1 MNSISASFSLAWRNL
16 WRNRRRSLVTISSLA
31 LGFAAITLFSGYVR
45 ANYNVLGNISIHS
58 EAIGH
63 LQINK
68 KGWETE
74 GKLNPGKYLLKPDEI
89 TRIQEAVYRAHPEA
103 KAMPRLSAMGLLSNG
118 QSSTIFVA
126 RGVHPDDFATIRGPF
141 RDLPGGLPMDQPQ
154 GVTLGE
160 GLASTLKLNLGDSG
174 SILATTVQ
182 GQANA
187 ADIDVTGVFNTSNVM
202 TNDKLIIMPLAMAQD
217 LIDAKGRAE
226 ALTVMLPVSKP
237 PNHKISWHE
246 ATIMA
251 YREVPP
257 QQEEVKRVRER
268 IYEELRA
275 SGLDKELDVSIWQE
289 MSAFY
294 SQARVLFDM
303 IFSMMLIV
311 VVAVIVLS
319 IANAMGMAVV
329 ERTREIGTLRA
340 IGLRRS
346 GITRMFISEAILVV
360 VVGLIAGLVLA
371 TLTRHGVNT
380 AQIMYV
386 PPNNTQAV
394 QVYIDFDLWRTV
406 FAGFA
411 LATLAVVAAFVPARR
426 AAAHPITESLG
437 HV

>member
-1 MNSISASFSLAWRNL
+1 MNSISAGFALAWRNL

-45 ANYNVLGNISIHS
+45 ATYNVLGNISIHS

-68 KGWETE
+68 KGWDTE
-74 GKLNPGKYLLKPDEI
+74 GKLNPSKYLLKPDEI
-89 TRIQEAVYRAHPEA
+89 ALIQEAVTRAHPGA

-126 RGVHPDDFATIRGPF
+126 RGIHPDDFATIRGPF
-141 RDLPGGLPMDQPQ
+141 RDLPGALSTDKPQ

-160 GLASTLKLNLGDSG
+160 GLASTLKLQQGDSG
-174 SILATTVQ
+174 SLLASTIH

-187 ADIDVTGVFNTSNVM
+187 ADIDTTGIFNTSNAL
-202 TNDKLIIMPLAMAQD
+202 TNDKLIIMPLAMAQE

-226 ALTVMLPVSKP
+226 ALTVMLPVAKP
-237 PNHKISWHE
+237 PNHQITWPE
-246 ATIMA
+246 AVIMA
-251 YREVPP
+251 YKQVPP
-257 QQEEVKRVRER
+257 QPDEVRQVRER
-268 IYEELRA
+268 ILDELRA
-275 SGLDKELDVSIWQE
+275 SGLDQDLDVSVWQD

-346 GITRMFISEAILVV
+346 GITRMFISEAMLVV
-360 VVGLIAGLVLA
+360 MLGLITGLALA
-371 TLTRHGVNT
+371 TLTRHGVNV

>member
-1 MNSISASFSLAWRNL
+1 MTSISAGFALAWRNL

-45 ANYNVLGNISIHS
+45 ATYNVLGNISIHS

-74 GKLNPGKYLLKPDEI
+74 GKLNPNKYLLKPDEI
-89 TRIQEAVYRAHPEA
+89 ALIQEAVSRAHQGA

-126 RGVHPDDFATIRGPF
+126 RGIHPDDFATIRGPF
-141 RDLPGGLPMDQPQ
+141 RDLPGALSADKPQ

-160 GLASTLKLNLGDSG
+160 GLASTLKLKQGDSG
-174 SILATTVQ
+174 SLLASTVH

-187 ADIDVTGVFNTSNVM
+187 ADIDTTGIFNTSNAL

-226 ALTVMLPVSKP
+226 ALTVMLPVAKP
-237 PNHKISWHE
+237 PSHQITWPE
-246 ATIMA
+246 AVIMA
-251 YREVPP
+251 YKQVPP
-257 QQEEVKRVRER
+257 QPDEVRQVRER
-268 IYEELRA
+268 ILDELRA
-275 SGLDKELDVSIWQE
+275 SGLDKDLDVSVWQD

-346 GITRMFISEAILVV
+346 GITRMFIAEATLVV
-360 VVGLIAGLVLA
+360 VLGLIAGLVLA
-371 TLTRHGVNT
+371 TLTRHGVNA

-386 PPNNTQAV
+386 PPNNTQSV
-394 QVYIDFDLWRTV
+394 QVYIDFDLWRTI

-411 LATLAVVAAFVPARR
+411 LATLAVVAAFIPARR